1 MDIKEIS
8 DFIDWTLDK
17 WRYPTAKDYS
27 IRERSFSQ
35 TMKINEEVGELNEQV
50 LWKFGWQR
58 LEKMDRISD
67 EKLENE
73 IADVIF
79 STIRLARMMD
89 LDVSKILKNK
99 MEILKERF
107 EKN

>member
-17 WRYPTAKDYS
+17 WRHSTAKDYS
-27 IRERSFSQ
+27 IRERCFSQ

-58 LEKMDRISD
+58 LEKMDEISY
-67 EKLENE
+67 ERLENE

-79 STIRLARMMD
+79 STIRLARMMN
-89 LDVSKILKNK
+89 LDVNEILKNK

-107 EKN
+107 NK

>member
-1 MDIKEIS
+1 MDIKELS
-8 DFIDWTLDK
+8 DFVDWTLDK
-17 WRYPTAKDYS
+17 WRYPTSWDYS
-27 IRERSFSQ
+27 MRERCFSQ
-35 TMKINEEVGELNEQV
+35 TMKISEEVWELSEQV

-58 LEKMDRISD
+58 LEKMDKISD

-79 STIRLARMMD
+79 STIRLARIMN
-89 LDVSKILKNK
+89 LDVNEILNNK

-107 EKN
+107 GK

>member
-1 MDIKEIS
+1 MDK
-8 DFIDWTLDK
+8 
-17 WRYPTAKDYS
+17 
-27 IRERSFSQ
+27 
-35 TMKINEEVGELNEQV
+35 
-50 LWKFGWQR
+50 
-58 LEKMDRISD
+58 ISD

-73 IADVIF
+73 IADVIL

-89 LDVSKILKNK
+89 LDVNEILKNK